1 MVSMKYNL
9 SKIMK
14 RAWNLFKTTGHA
26 FAQCL
31 HMAWNEAKGMVIM
44 SKKEMF
50 ELLENMQNGLSKKD
64 MEYTNIRISEM
75 KERFEK
81 VNENQWN
88 ETLEKHGRNRIIGSA
103 IDYVFDATQLSCIV
117 RTKYKKEIEASTA
130 VRMKYL

>member
-1 MVSMKYNL
+1 
-9 SKIMK
+9 
-14 RAWNLFKTTGHA
+14 
-26 FAQCL
+26 
-31 HMAWNEAKGMVIM
+31 M

-50 ELLENMQNGLSKKD
+50 DLLQKMQEGLSKRD
-64 MEYTNIRISEM
+64 LEYTNIRISEM

-103 IDYVFDATQLSCIV
+103 IDYVFDATELSCIV